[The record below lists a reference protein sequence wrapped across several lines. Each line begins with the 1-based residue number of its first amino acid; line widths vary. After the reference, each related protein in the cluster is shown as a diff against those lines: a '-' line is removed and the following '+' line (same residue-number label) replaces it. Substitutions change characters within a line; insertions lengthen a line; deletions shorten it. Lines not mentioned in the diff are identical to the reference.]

1 MTSPSPAGTCA
12 PRAAAAATVV
22 VTDHA
27 LTVELGD
34 GRSISAQIEWYP
46 RLAHATRQ
54 ERDNWRMIG
63 GGRGI
68 RWGDLDEDISIEN
81 LLAGRRSTESPTSF
95 QRWLAGRTE
104 RRTRA

>member
-1 MTSPSPAGTCA
+1 M
-12 PRAAAAATVV
+12 VV

-34 GRSISAQIEWYP
+34 GRRISAPIEWYP

-54 ERDNWRMIG
+54 EHDNCRLIG

-68 RWGDLDEDISIEN
+68 HWGDLDEDISIES
-81 LLAGRRSTESPTSF
+81 LLAGRGSTESRTSF
-95 QRWLAGRTE
+95 QRWLAGRSRAT
-104 RRTRA
+104 TRA

>member
-1 MTSPSPAGTCA
+1 M
-12 PRAAAAATVV
+12 VV

-34 GRSISAQIEWYP
+34 GRSLSAPIEWHP

-54 ERDNWRMIG
+54 ERDNYRLIG

-68 RWGDLDEDISIEN
+68 HWGDLDEDISLES
-81 LLAGRRSTESPTSF
+81 LLAGRGSTENRTSF
-95 QRWLAGRTE
+95 QRWLAGRI
-104 RRTRA
+104 

>member
-1 MTSPSPAGTCA
+1 MTTSPVDATT
-12 PRAAAAATVV
+12 AAERVV

-34 GRSISAQIEWYP
+34 GRSISAPLEWYP

-54 ERDNWRMIG
+54 ERDNWRLIG
-63 GGRGI
+63 GGQGI
-68 RWGDLDEDISIEN
+68 HWGDLDEDISIES

-95 QRWLAGRTE
+95 RRWLA
-104 RRTRA
+104 RRI